1 MNEKNKER
9 MLDLLTDQVL
19 FGLNA
24 GELAELKELENLFPE
39 FKGDNSLELTASA
52 IGINSLESIEPMPN
66 HLRAKILANA
76 DNFFKTETFVEETPK
91 NILSFQPKLRE
102 VAPVIEDAEPAKII
116 EFKPQRKSWNNWLG
130 WAVAAAACLALALN
144 LWFTRVQ
151 NTPTEIAKVT
161 PTPKVLP
168 VSEQREQ
175 LLKEAEIIKA
185 DWTEA
190 NPKQPVGISGDV
202 VWSNKDQKGYLRLR
216 GLPKNDASQKTY
228 QLWIFD
234 ANQDEKTP
242 VDGGIFDA
250 NETGEII
257 IPINAKLKV
266 GKPQMFAVTAEKA
279 GGVVVSDRKNIV
291 TIAKVST

>member
-9 MLDLLTDQVL
+9 MLDLLTDKVL
-19 FGLNA
+19 FGLSA
-24 GELAELKELENLFPE
+24 EELTELKELENLFPE
-39 FKGDNSLELTASA
+39 LKGDDSFELTASA
-52 IGINSLESIEPMPN
+52 IGLNSLENIEPMPN
-66 HLRAKILANA
+66 HLRSKILADA
-76 DNFFKTETFVEETPK
+76 DNFFKTNILREETPK

-102 VAPVIEDAEPAKII
+102 VVPISEDAEPAKII
-116 EFKPQRKSWNNWLG
+116 EFKPQRQSWSNWLG
-130 WAVAAAACLALALN
+130 WAVAAAACLVLALN

-151 NTPTEIAKVT
+151 SPQLVEVK
-161 PTPKVLP
+161 PTPQVLT

-175 LLKEAEIIKA
+175 LLKEAEIVKA

-202 VWSNKDQKGYLRLR
+202 VWSNKNQKGYLRLR

-250 NETGEII
+250 SENGEII

>member
-24 GELAELKELENLFPE
+24 EEVAELKELERLFPE
-39 FKGDNSLELTASA
+39 LKGDNSFELTASA
-52 IGINSLESIEPMPN
+52 ISLNSLENIEPMPN
-66 HLRAKILANA
+66 HLRSKILADA
-76 DNFFKTETFVEETPK
+76 DNYFKTNILREETPK

-102 VAPVIEDAEPAKII
+102 VVPISEDAEPAKII
-116 EFKPQRKSWNNWLG
+116 EFKPQRQSWSNWLG
-130 WAVAAAACLALALN
+130 WAVAAAACLVLALN

-151 NTPTEIAKVT
+151 SPQLVEVK
-161 PTPKVLP
+161 PTPQVLT
-168 VSEQREQ
+168 VTEQREQ
-175 LLKEAEIIKA
+175 LLKEAEIVKA

-202 VWSNKDQKGYLRLR
+202 VWSNKNQKGYLRLR

-250 NETGEII
+250 SENGEII

>member
-9 MLDLLTDQVL
+9 MLDLLTDKVL
-19 FGLNA
+19 FGLSA
-24 GELAELKELENLFPE
+24 EEVAELKELERLFPE
-39 FKGDNSLELTASA
+39 LKGDNSFELTASA
-52 IGINSLESIEPMPN
+52 IGLNSLENIEPMPN
-66 HLRAKILANA
+66 HLRSKILADA
-76 DNFFKTETFVEETPK
+76 DNFFKTNILREETPK

-102 VAPVIEDAEPAKII
+102 VVPISKDAEPAKII
-116 EFKPQRKSWNNWLG
+116 EFEPSRQSWGNWLG
-130 WAVAAAACLALALN
+130 WAVAAAACLVLALN

-151 NTPTEIAKVT
+151 SPQLVEVK
-161 PTPKVLP
+161 PTPQVLT

-175 LLKEAEIIKA
+175 LLKEAEIVKA

-202 VWSNKDQKGYLRLR
+202 VWSNKNQKGYLRLR

-250 NETGEII
+250 SENGEII

>member
-24 GELAELKELENLFPE
+24 EEVAELKELENLFPE
-39 FKGDNSLELTASA
+39 LKGDDSFELTASA
-52 IGINSLESIEPMPN
+52 IGLNSLESIEPMPN
-66 HLRAKILANA
+66 HLRSKILADA
-76 DNFFKTETFVEETPK
+76 DNFFKTNTLREETPK
-91 NILSFQPKLRE
+91 NILSFQTKLRE
-102 VAPVIEDAEPAKII
+102 VVSIAEDAEPAKII
-116 EFKPQRKSWNNWLG
+116 EFKPQRQSWSNWLG
-130 WAVAAAACLALALN
+130 WAVAAAACLVLTLN

-151 NTPTEIAKVT
+151 NPQIVEVK
-161 PTPKVLP
+161 PTPQVLT

-185 DWTEA
+185 DWMEA

-202 VWSNKDQKGYLRLR
+202 VWSNKNQKGYLRLR

-234 ANQDEKTP
+234 ANQDTKTP

-250 NETGEII
+250 NEAGEII